1 MQGPGPVH
9 MQVSQKSILER
20 QDIPVQLQ
28 KQEVN
33 LSGEQSPEKQ
43 DITHLSQ
50 KLEQVSNIA
59 RTAVPWGNEESK
71 LLVQLRENGLT
82 WKEIA
87 TRFSNRTLNA
97 CQFRWKRI
105 SLNGGIHSDENDLEQ
120 GNNKCDS
127 KLEVRGEES
136 KAKQVTPDDI
146 STNKK
151 NDNCINAA
159 NISTTGPTKRNAEIN
174 LFDESES
181 SLSSEKEQKKE
192 RRSLNRS
199 KRPLQEEAIEDRPYF
214 KRLRSATRSSRGIS
228 NLLNSNV
235 SETRIANKAYF
246 EPVKD
251 KSKKEQDLFESK
263 QRIATSKEDLEY
275 DATEKS
281 GVRTSNVQGESEKC
295 TKKFSRVLKLEELV
309 DNNVSR
315 PLEVVK
321 ENTE

>member
-1 MQGPGPVH
+1 M
-9 MQVSQKSILER
+9 
-20 QDIPVQLQ
+20 
-28 KQEVN
+28 
-33 LSGEQSPEKQ
+33 SGEQSPEKQ

-174 LFDESES
+174 L
-181 SLSSEKEQKKE
+181 LMNQNHLLVVRKNRRRKE
-192 RRSLNRS
+192 
-199 KRPLQEEAIEDRPYF
+199 
-214 KRLRSATRSSRGIS
+214 
-228 NLLNSNV
+228 
-235 SETRIANKAYF
+235 
-246 EPVKD
+246 
-251 KSKKEQDLFESK
+251 
-263 QRIATSKEDLEY
+263 
-275 DATEKS
+275 
-281 GVRTSNVQGESEKC
+281 GV
-295 TKKFSRVLKLEELV
+295 
-309 DNNVSR
+309 
-315 PLEVVK
+315 
-321 ENTE
+321 